1 MEVEVEGFFCCV
13 YWVLD
18 ADIGVLPR
26 RRRKIPEPDAATEV
40 FGQFFSR
47 QSSRSRGVK
56 VLLFGSL
63 ITHLFAGFCFVF
75 FVFFSLI

>member
-1 MEVEVEGFFCCV
+1 M
-13 YWVLD
+13 LD

-63 ITHLFAGFCFVF
+63 ITHLFAGFCFVLF
-75 FVFFSLI
+75 FSFFSLI